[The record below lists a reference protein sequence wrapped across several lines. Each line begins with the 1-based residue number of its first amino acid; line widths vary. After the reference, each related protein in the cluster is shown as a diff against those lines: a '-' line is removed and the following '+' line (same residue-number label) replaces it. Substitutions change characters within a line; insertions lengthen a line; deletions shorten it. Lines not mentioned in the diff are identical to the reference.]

1 MSDDPTRRPLGIELD
16 DRDHERSAG
25 VTSVPWIDIHQ
36 HTQTLSWNE
45 QHKYD
50 LTGCEAVVMIA
61 HNPHWSPY
69 RPVSADD
76 VRFLWDLAVK
86 WADYL
91 NQKHVFD
98 TYVAIG
104 IHTLARVEG
113 WEELVDVLPE
123 YLALDDV
130 VAVGETGI
138 EPVQYTSRWPIEE
151 QKAVVGA
158 QMEVAAEAGL
168 PVVAHTPSRKAG
180 AGAETEGWG
189 GLDLTEPDPSVD
201 YSEPKPE
208 CAELDVQLAD
218 EAGLPHEQLVIDHA
232 TSTVVELVMES
243 TDAYLGFSVSSP
255 LKGVTSE
262 DIADVVREYG
272 PERVIVDSDMMGYRY
287 SDVFCIPE
295 TVIDLYNIGL
305 SEEAIRTIVYENP
318 REVLGL

>member
-1 MSDDPTRRPLGIELD
+1 MNDHDDEQST
-16 DRDHERSAG
+16 G
-25 VTSVPWIDIHQ
+25 VTSTPWVDIHQ

-76 VRFLWDLAVK
+76 VRFLWDSALK

-91 NQKHVFD
+91 DRKHVFD

-104 IHTLARVEG
+104 IHTLARVDG
-113 WEELVDVLPE
+113 WDELIDVLPA
-123 YLALDDV
+123 YLELDKV

-138 EPVQYTSRWPIEE
+138 EPVQYTSRWPIED
-151 QKAVVGA
+151 QKTVVGA
-158 QMEVAAEAGL
+158 QMELAAETGL
-168 PVVAHTPSRKAG
+168 PVVTHTPSKK
-180 AGAETEGWG
+180 AGAETGTEGWS
-189 GLDLTEPDPSVD
+189 GLDLTEPDTSVD

-208 CAELDVQLAD
+208 CVEIDIQLAD
-218 EAGLPHEQLVIDHA
+218 RAGLPHEQLVIDHA
-232 TSTVVELVMES
+232 TSDIVELVMES

-255 LKGVTSE
+255 LKGVTAE
-262 DIADVVREYG
+262 DIADVVQEYG

-295 TVIDLYNIGL
+295 TVIDLHNLGL
-305 SEEAIRTIVYENP
+305 SEETIRTIVYDNP